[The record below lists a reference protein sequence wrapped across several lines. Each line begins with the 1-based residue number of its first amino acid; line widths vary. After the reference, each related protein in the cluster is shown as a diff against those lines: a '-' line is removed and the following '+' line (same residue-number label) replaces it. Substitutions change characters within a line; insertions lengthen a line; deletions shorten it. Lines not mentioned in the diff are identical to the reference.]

1 MANQILN
8 VPVIEKEFENQLV
21 TKLNID
27 QFLKLDDTLTKNEG
41 DTVTVVR
48 YEGLNGVEAL
58 DMGSGNTTSMEVKK
72 TSHDYKVKCFQGK

>member
-41 DTVTVVR
+41 DTRVDSPIMKR
-48 YEGLNGVEAL
+48 
-58 DMGSGNTTSMEVKK
+58 SS
-72 TSHDYKVKCFQGK
+72 